1 MFNPPNSFHG
11 SDSYEELLK
20 RMTQHARENQI
31 DAQILEILKN
41 TFEKELGEVDVML
54 SRPERVRLFRQ
65 VSKAI
70 LDDVTKKLGGD
81 G

>member
-11 SDSYEELLK
+11 SGSYKGLLQ
-20 RMTQHARENQI
+20 RMTQRVRDNQI
-31 DAQILEILKN
+31 DAQIVEILKN

-54 SRPERVRLFRQ
+54 SRPERVRLFQQ
-65 VSKAI
+65 VSRAI